1 MAEPAPATSV
11 HNTYF
16 SALSAA
22 LHRAGLAEPVLV
34 VDEGRLVANI
44 RAVAGTLGAGPAVR
58 LVVKSLPCADLLR
71 LIARQLGTDRYM
83 VFNRAM
89 ALEMRRLK
97 PDADL
102 LLGKP
107 LPVGAAVGYY
117 DAAGTSDPGPHW
129 LIDTPQRLAE
139 YQAMALARGI
149 RLRINIEIDV
159 GLHRGG
165 VADPAALNS
174 LLDQAGPATQVTGL
188 MGYDPHIAKLPK
200 ALGVRSR
207 ALAAS
212 QHLYRQMLEVLQQ
225 RVGPGPLILN
235 SAGSPTYALHANGSA
250 ANEVAIGSAFVKPG
264 DFDLDTLAHHQPA
277 CFIATPVLKTAWP
290 ALAPG
295 LGRLAWLGGRAQA
308 QFIHGGHWLAD
319 LISPTGLRRSALFGP
334 SSNQECWL
342 GPYRPGVKPGDWL
355 FLRPRQS
362 EAVFLQFGPIARF
375 DGQEITGFWP
385 VFPVSA

>member
-1 MAEPAPATSV
+1 MAEQRDATSA
-11 HNTYF
+11 HDSYF
-16 SALSAA
+16 ATLSAA

-34 VDEGRLVANI
+34 LDERRLIANI
-44 RAVAGTLGAGPAVR
+44 QAVSSSLGEGPAVR

-71 LIARQLGTDRYM
+71 VISRQMGTDRYM

-89 ALEMRRLK
+89 TLEMRRLE

-107 LPVGAAVGYY
+107 LPVEAVAAYY
-117 DAAGTSDPGPHW
+117 DAAGTDDPGPHW
-129 LIDTPQRLAE
+129 LIDTPRRLTE
-139 YQAMALARGI
+139 YQAMASARGI
-149 RLRINIEIDV
+149 RLRITIEIDV

-165 VADPAALNS
+165 VADLSTLTALLHQVS
-174 LLDQAGPATQVTGL
+174 PTTQVTGL
-188 MGYDPHIAKLPK
+188 MGYDPHIAKLPTT
-200 ALGVRSR
+200 LGIRAR

-212 QHLYRQMLEVLQQ
+212 QQFYGQMLGVLRQH
-225 RVGPGPLILN
+225 VGHGPLILN
-235 SAGSPTYALHANGSA
+235 SAGSPTYTLHTHGSI

-295 LGRLAWLGGRAQA
+295 LGKLAWLGGRAQA
-308 QFIHGGHWLAD
+308 QFIHGGHWLAEP
-319 LISPTGLRRSALFGP
+319 ISPPGLRRSALFGP

-342 GPYRPGVKPGDWL
+342 GPHRPALRPDDWL

-362 EAVFLQFGPIARF
+362 EAVLLQFGPLARF
-375 DGQEITGFWP
+375 DGREITGFWP

>member
-1 MAEPAPATSV
+1 MAEPHHTAPV
-11 HNTYF
+11 HNAYF
-16 SALSAA
+16 ANLSSA

-34 VDEGRLVANI
+34 LDERRLAANI
-44 RAVAGTLGAGPAVR
+44 QVVADTLAGGPAVR
-58 LVVKSLPCADLLR
+58 LVVKSLPSADLLQ
-71 LIARQLGTDRYM
+71 LISRQLSTDRYM

-89 ALEMRRLK
+89 ALEMRRQE
-97 PDADL
+97 PGGDL

-107 LPVGAAVGYY
+107 LPAAAAAAYY
-117 DAAGTSDPGPHW
+117 ETAGTADPAPQW
-129 LIDTPQRLAE
+129 LIDTPQRLAD
-139 YQAMALARGI
+139 YQAMASARGI
-149 RLRINIEIDV
+149 NLRINIEIDV

-165 VADPAALNS
+165 IADPTALAA
-174 LLDQAGPATQVTGL
+174 LLDQLGPGTQVTGL
-188 MGYDPHIAKLPK
+188 MGYDPHIAKLPT
-200 ALGVRSR
+200 ALGLRRR

-212 QHLYRQMLEVLQQ
+212 QRLYREMVALLHQ
-225 RVGPGPLILN
+225 RLGSGPLVLN
-235 SAGSPTYALHANGSA
+235 SAGSPTYALHAKDSA

-264 DFDLDTLAHHQPA
+264 DFDLDTLIHHQPA

-308 QFIHGGHWLAD
+308 QFIHGGHWLANPV
-319 LISPTGLRRSALFGP
+319 SPTGLRRSALFGA

-342 GPYRPGVKPGDWL
+342 GARQDGLRPGDWL

-362 EAVFLQFGPIARF
+362 EAVFLQFGPLVRF
-375 DGQEITGFWP
+375 DGREITGFWP

>member
-1 MAEPAPATSV
+1 MAEPATTAPTHDA
-11 HNTYF
+11 YF
-16 SALSAA
+16 TALSAA
-22 LHRAGLAEPVLV
+22 LNRAGLVEPVLV
-34 VDEGRLVANI
+34 LDEERLAANI
-44 RAVAGTLGAGPAVR
+44 RAVAGTLGDGPAVR

-89 ALEMRRLK
+89 ALEMRRLE

-107 LPVGAAVGYY
+107 LPVGAASTYY
-117 DAAGTSDPGPHW
+117 DAAGASDPGPHW

-139 YQAMALARGI
+139 YQAMAATRGI
-149 RLRINIEIDV
+149 NLRVNIEIDV

-165 VADPAALNS
+165 IADPAALAG
-174 LLDQAGPATQVTGL
+174 LLDQVGPATRVTGL

-200 ALGVRSR
+200 ALGLRSR
-207 ALAAS
+207 ALAS
-212 QHLYRQMLEVLQQ
+212 SRHLYRQMVAVLQQ

-235 SAGSPTYALHANGSA
+235 SAGSPTYALHAKGSA

-264 DFDLDTLAHHQPA
+264 DFDLDTLDHHQPA

-319 LISPTGLRRSALFGP
+319 PVSPTGLRRSALFGP

-342 GPYRPGVKPGDWL
+342 GPKRTGIKPGDWL

-362 EAVFLQFGPIARF
+362 EAVFLQFGPIVRF
-375 DGQEITGFWP
+375 DGREITGFWP

>member
-1 MAEPAPATSV
+1 MAEQLHTAAAHDAYFAT
-11 HNTYF
+11 
-16 SALSAA
+16 LSAA

-34 VDEGRLVANI
+34 LDEARLAANI
-44 RAVAGTLGAGPAVR
+44 AAVSSTLDDGPAVR

-71 LIARQLGTDRYM
+71 RIARPLGTDRYM

-89 ALEMRRLK
+89 TLEMRRLE
-97 PDADL
+97 PEADL

-107 LPVGAAVGYY
+107 LPVAVAAAYY
-117 DAAGTSDPGPHW
+117 DTVGAGHPGPHW
-129 LIDTPQRLAE
+129 LIDTPQRLAD
-139 YQAMALARGI
+139 YQAMAAARGI

-165 VADPAALNS
+165 VGDPLALAT
-174 LLDQAGPATQVTGL
+174 LLDQVAPGTAVTGL
-188 MGYDPHIAKLPK
+188 MGYDPHIAKLPTS
-200 ALGVRSR
+200 LGLRRR

-212 QHLYRQMLEVLQQ
+212 QGIYRQMVAVLRQ
-225 RVGPGPLILN
+225 RLGSGPLILN
-235 SAGSPTYALHANGSA
+235 SAGSPTYVLHAKDSI
-250 ANEVAIGSAFVKPG
+250 ANEVAIGSAFVKPA

-319 LISPTGLRRSALFGP
+319 PVSPPGLRRSALFGP

-342 GPYRPGVKPGDWL
+342 GPHRPALRPGEWL

-375 DGQEITGFWP
+375 DGREITGFWP

>member
-1 MAEPAPATSV
+1 MAEPAPV
-11 HNTYF
+11 HTDYF

-34 VDEGRLVANI
+34 LDERRLAANI
-44 RAVAGTLGAGPAVR
+44 RAVAGTLGEGPAVR

-71 LIARQLGTDRYM
+71 LIAGELSTDRYM

-89 ALEMRRLK
+89 ALEMRRLE
-97 PDADL
+97 PTADL

-107 LPVGAAVGYY
+107 LPVAAAAGYC
-117 DAAGTSDPGPHW
+117 DAAGTRDPGPHW
-129 LIDTPQRLAE
+129 LIDTPQRLAD
-139 YQAMALARGI
+139 YQAMAAARGI
-149 RLRINIEIDV
+149 RLRIAIEIDV

-165 VADPAALNS
+165 IADPAGLAA
-174 LLDQAGPATQVTGL
+174 LLDQLDPATQVTGL
-188 MGYDPHIAKLPK
+188 MGYDPHISKLPK
-200 ALGVRSR
+200 ALGIRAR
-207 ALAAS
+207 ALADS
-212 QHLYRQMLEVLQQ
+212 QRRYRQMLAVL
-225 RVGPGPLILN
+225 RERLGPVPLILN
-235 SAGSPTYALHANGSA
+235 SAGSPTYALHAVGSA

-319 LISPTGLRRSALFGP
+319 PVSPPGLRRSGLFGP

-342 GPYRPGVKPGDWL
+342 GPHQPALSPGEWL

-362 EAVFLQFGPIARF
+362 EAVFLQFGPLARF
-375 DGQEITGFWP
+375 DGREITGLWP